1 MDDTLSSSSTSENML
16 NSTVVMTNSTS
27 SSELFISND
36 DNDEINSTNLTS
48 TSGVV
53 WNETV
58 KINETETTTT
68 PKTTVT
74 APKWMIEFVEFRKRL
89 FLQTVEP
96 IIVQI
101 LGPGEEPYDVND
113 HFLIRHQH
121 PNYFLSSSSSSSML
135 RHHQHDYDDKTIEFN
150 MTGTAATSSTG
161 SSNLSSVIHYYD
173 ENQTV
178 TRTRTLHRQQHHHRQ
193 LGFLPDYVENA
204 SSFRETSMTF
214 ATLITLFVTMASVLL
229 IFLSCFYHNQK

>member
-1 MDDTLSSSSTSENML
+1 ML
-16 NSTVVMTNSTS
+16 NYTVVTTNSTS

-36 DNDEINSTNLTS
+36 DNDEINNNNNLTS
-48 TSGVV
+48 NSSVV
-53 WNETV
+53 WNENV

-68 PKTTVT
+68 TKTTVT

-89 FLQTVEP
+89 FLHTVEP

-113 HFLIRHQH
+113 HFLIRHHH
-121 PNYFLSSSSSSSML
+121 PNYFLSSSSSSML

-150 MTGTAATSSTG
+150 MTGTVATSSSG
-161 SSNLSSVIHYYD
+161 SSNLSSALYFYG
-173 ENQTV
+173 ENQTA
-178 TRTRTLHRQQHHHRQ
+178 TPTRTLHRQQHHHRQ